1 MPEPATADPFNSA
14 TALRDSNRALLTRL
28 SETSDDILSAP
39 FEAAIEAFQ
48 QRAKA
53 TGAILSSLE
62 DRSEAQSIV
71 NFWVT
76 ILYNTG
82 ATPQAVLL
90 DPFDID
96 AARERAGDAPP
107 YKGLEPFQVDDNA
120 RFFGRHEAVT
130 AMLDRIKTS
139 RLLAVVGLSGSG
151 KSSVVRAGLIP
162 RLGDGD
168 IEGSGGWL
176 ILEPVLPGDRPLE
189 ALARIARGADSESA
203 ALAEPADLAA
213 ALDKAGRP
221 VLVSVDQFE
230 ELFALCGS
238 EEERRFF
245 VDALAAAATEGE
257 HRHIVLVTMRS
268 EFDSHVKKYPRF
280 AELFDAGKIQIG
292 ALSAADLRVAIEEP
306 AAQVGVG
313 FETGLAE
320 ELVQQVIGEPAGLPL
335 LQFTLLELWKQ
346 RGDDNELT
354 WEAYTALG
362 GSPRD
367 ILASRATSVYDS
379 FLSEDRDLSRKI
391 FVALVQIGE
400 GLVATSRRVVRS
412 ELGGARDNVDRVLAI
427 WAENGLVRIS
437 PPGAIEPSSHVE
449 VAHEA
454 LIRNWDLLRDW
465 TDDAF
470 ASARRRRVLTELAIA
485 WQETPSRT
493 DLLLGEISLRDIGQF
508 GRLDQREQDYVDAS
522 HVEVDHQERR
532 LKFQRR
538 IAWAGSLV
546 GLVLFAAAAFFIF
559 VATNKTGEANAAQRR
574 LQRETELLNS
584 AREDARSQE
593 EAARQSGRELVTAQG
608 QRQKAEERLARQALL
623 ADLAR
628 TRASMVEARARRER
642 IRAESRAAETQLA
655 RVRAAVERIRAQ
667 ARATVAAAQAETLA
681 QAEALAQARAV
692 AAVEGV
698 RLEALRLQA
707 RQASDAAEAARQSS
721 SAIFT
726 ALGQPVILV
735 RDGRLQNVP
744 DGYQEITR
752 NEARIE
758 RATRSVGRL
767 GRGDGQGS
775 TRQTGTAFMVGDDVA
790 MALQNTLAGNMT
802 AAEMTV
808 DFRERPDGDPRYRFP
823 VAGVIGTIGSR
834 TDPRAIVLLRL
845 ARRNQ
850 AGESLPPP
858 LAIAPAVA
866 TSAGPAPGRGSG
878 GVPLH
883 TDLPVFL
890 VGFPAFDPR
899 EPEASRGILGED
911 LGVKRVQPG
920 IINAFSLVG
929 ELRLDYN
936 STTFAGNGGSPIFD
950 LATGLVIGVHHSG
963 FLRGLRRGTPFTV
976 EMFNS
981 SVARQTGLVAS
992 TSAVR

>member
-1 MPEPATADPFNSA
+1 MPESAAAAPFNSA
-14 TALRDSNRALLTRL
+14 TALRDSNRGLLTHL
-28 SETSDDILSAP
+28 SQMDEDALSAS
-39 FEAAIEAFQ
+39 FEAEIEAFQ
-48 QRAKA
+48 ERAKA

-76 ILYNTG
+76 ILYNAG

-151 KSSVVRAGLIP
+151 KSSAVRAGLIP
-162 RLGDGD
+162 RLRDGD

-189 ALARIARGADSESA
+189 ALAQIARGADSESA

-230 ELFALCGS
+230 ELFALCAS

-268 EFDSHVKKYPRF
+268 EFDSHVKKYQRF

-335 LQFTLLELWKQ
+335 LQFTLLELWK
-346 RGDDNELT
+346 RRADDNQLT

-367 ILASRATSVYDS
+367 ILANRATAVYNS
-379 FLSEDRDLSRKI
+379 FLTEDRDLSRKI

-437 PPGAIEPSSHVE
+437 PPGTIEPGSHVE

-485 WQETPSRT
+485 WQENPSRT
-493 DLLLGEISLRDIGQF
+493 DLLLGEISLRDIAQF
-508 GRLDQREQDYVDAS
+508 GHLDQREQDYVDAS
-522 HVEVDHQERR
+522 HVEVDRQERR
-532 LKFQRR
+532 LRFQRR

-546 GLVLFAAAAFFIF
+546 GLVLFAAAVFFIF
-559 VATNKTGEANAAQRR
+559 VATNKTRAAAEAGDELRIKVAELQRMQANTVRYERAALRSQRLLANAEVKRQEAGQVFNR
-574 LQRETELLNS
+574 LLAEQQYLQTELVS
-584 AREDARSQE
+584 TRSSM
-593 EAARQSGRELVTAQG
+593 AAMHG
-608 QRQKAEERLARQALL
+608 
-623 ADLAR
+623 
-628 TRASMVEARARRER
+628 RREQLR
-642 IRAESRAAETQLA
+642 VDTRAAETELV
-655 RVRAAVERIRAQ
+655 RVRQRAS
-667 ARATVAAAQAETLA
+667 RDVALA
-681 QAEALAQARAV
+681 QAEVTQLRTQAQALA
-692 AAVEGV
+692 AAEGV
-698 RLEALRLQA
+698 RFAAQQLRI
-707 RQASDAAEAARQSS
+707 RQASEEAAAARQSS

-726 ALGQPVILV
+726 ALGQPVILLQ
-735 RDGRLQNVP
+735 DGRLRNVP
-744 DGYQEITR
+744 EGYQEFTR
-752 NEARIE
+752 NEARIA
-758 RATRSVGRL
+758 RAARSVGRVHRS
-767 GRGDGQGS
+767 GAVGDASRYSGA
-775 TRQTGTAFMVGDDVA
+775 AFMVGADVA
-790 MALQNTLAGNMT
+790 MALQYNLPSNMSTAG
-802 AAEMTV
+802 MTV
-808 DFRERPDGDPRYRFP
+808 DFRDRPDGDPRYGFS
-823 VAGVIGTIGSR
+823 VEGIVGFIGSSVNP
-834 TDPRAIVLLRL
+834 TTIVLLRL
-845 ARRNQ
+845 APRNQ
-850 AGESLPPP
+850 AGESLPPA

-866 TSAGPAPGRGSG
+866 SAGPPSGSGPG

-883 TDLPVFL
+883 PDLPLFL
-890 VGFPAFDPR
+890 IGFPTFDPR
-899 EPEASRGILGED
+899 QPEVSRGILGDD

-920 IINAFSLVG
+920 ILQNFRLSVDP
-929 ELRLDYN
+929 RLDYN

-950 LATGLVIGVHHSG
+950 LATGLVIGMHHSG
-963 FLRGLRRGTPFTV
+963 VLRGLRMGAPFTV

-981 SVARQTGLVAS
+981 LGARAAGLVAA
-992 TSAVR
+992 TSAAR